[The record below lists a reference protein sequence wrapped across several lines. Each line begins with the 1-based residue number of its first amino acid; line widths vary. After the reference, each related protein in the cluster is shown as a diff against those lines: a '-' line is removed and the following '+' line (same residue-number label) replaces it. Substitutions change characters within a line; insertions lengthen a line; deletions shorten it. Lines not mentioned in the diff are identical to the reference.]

1 MPAITPMPNPSTSPG
16 PKKETARIAILPD
29 PQPKAAPTVQMK
41 KTQPLVTMPPR
52 RIETAPIS
60 LAAVEPEAV
69 VDLDFNPMPLC
80 WVLLGA
86 SLVVLLIEIWSYFG

>member
-1 MPAITPMPNPSTSPG
+1 MPAITPMQDPSTSPG

-29 PQPKAAPTVQMK
+29 PQPKPTVQMK

-60 LAAVEPEAV
+60 LAAVESEPLAE
-69 VDLDFNPMPLC
+69 LDFNPMPLC
-80 WVLLGA
+80 WALLGA
-86 SLVVLLIEIWSYFG
+86 SLLVLLIEIWSYFG